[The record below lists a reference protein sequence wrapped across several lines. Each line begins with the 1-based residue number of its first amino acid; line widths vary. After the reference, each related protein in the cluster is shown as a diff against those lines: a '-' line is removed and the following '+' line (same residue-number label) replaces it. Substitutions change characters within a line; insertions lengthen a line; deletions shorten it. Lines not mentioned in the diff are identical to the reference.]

1 MVSLQEIVGFSL
13 LFIFP
18 AAAIMLVVF
27 LISACYC
34 LFTKRKVLFTFHW
47 FDALVPFVTTAL
59 WCRFQSYSPFVKSLG
74 NLAEISIIGLI
85 WGGMFLV
92 RSVLA
97 LKGKGIPIWKY
108 VIVECAI
115 TVALAIFTPTF
126 PE

>member
-27 LISACYC
+27 LISTCYC
-34 LFTKRKVLFTFHW
+34 LLTKRKVHFIFHW
-47 FDALVPFVTTAL
+47 FDALIPFVTTAL

-74 NLAEISIIGLI
+74 NLAEISIVGLI

-92 RSVLA
+92 
-97 LKGKGIPIWKY
+97 
-108 VIVECAI
+108 
-115 TVALAIFTPTF
+115 
-126 PE
+126 